1 MPSNTIAK
9 LSSTRSWR
17 KIERSSLY
25 VLCVTLA
32 ILFLLPIIFSA
43 LNSFKS
49 PAEASAVPPT
59 YLPSSFSFESYLDLY
74 YYGVGVFQYVF
85 NSAAVA
91 IFTVIGT
98 IVLSTLAGY
107 GFSRFDFPG
116 KNALFILVLLTL
128 MIPFQAILTPL
139 FILFVKVKLNNT
151 LLGLALVYIT
161 FQLPFGIFVMR
172 NTFDMVPREIEE
184 AALLDGCNTFE
195 MLWRVMLI
203 PVRPGIIT
211 VAIFTFI
218 NSWNEFLAA
227 LILMTDE
234 SKFTLPVML
243 TAVRAEGAGTV
254 GSAAVDWG
262 ALQAGVT
269 VNIIPCLILFLFLQR
284 YYIKGLMGGSV
295 K

>member
-1 MPSNTIAK
+1 MN
-9 LSSTRSWR
+9 SSTAATQSSARSWR

-74 YYGVGVFQYVF
+74 NYGVGVFQYVF

-107 GFSRFDFPG
+107 GFSRFDFPF
-116 KNALFILVLLTL
+116 KNALFVLILLTL
-128 MIPFQAILTPL
+128 MIPFQSILTPL
-139 FILFVKVKLNNT
+139 FFLLIEVKLHNT

-161 FQLPFGIFVMR
+161 FQLPLGVFLMR
-172 NTFDMVPREIEE
+172 NTFDTVPREIEE
-184 AALLDGCNTFE
+184 AALLDGCSTFNL
-195 MLWRVMLI
+195 LWRVMLI
-203 PVRPGIIT
+203 PARPGIIT
-211 VAIFTFI
+211 VAIFAFI

-227 LILMTDE
+227 LIIMTDE

-243 TAVRAEGAGTV
+243 NGVKSSASGTV
-254 GSAAVDWG
+254 GALAVDWG

-269 VNIIPCLILFLFLQR
+269 VNIIPCLILFLLLQR
-284 YYIKGLMGGSV
+284 YYMQGLMGGAV

>member
-25 VLCVTLA
+25 VLCISLA
-32 ILFLLPIIFSA
+32 ILFLSPIIFSA
-43 LNSFKS
+43 LNSFKA

-74 YYGVGVFQYVF
+74 NYGVGVFQYLF

-98 IVLSTLAGY
+98 IVLSSLAGY

-139 FILFVKVKLNNT
+139 FILFIKVKLNNT

-211 VAIFTFI
+211 VAIFAFI

-234 SKFTLPVML
+234 SKFTLPIML
-243 TAVRAEGAGTV
+243 VAVRAEGAGTV